1 MTPERTE
8 KFHKVARRRQPNL
21 TVVLE
26 NVHDPHN
33 IGAVLRTCD
42 SVGVNEI
49 FVLYTEPQLN
59 EDRLYL
65 SRKTASGALQW
76 VDVHFYTEVEACFE
90 QVKKKYEKI
99 YSTHLSE
106 NATDLYA
113 LNLTESVAFLFG
125 NEHDGISSE
134 AQKYVDGNFHIPQ
147 VGMVESLN
155 ISVACAVTLYEAYR
169 QRKKKGFYDDAPL
182 LDAPEQETLFESYLK
197 RHSSKEKR
205 RSAKRLE

>member
-1 MTPERTE
+1 MTPERTA
-8 KFHKVARRRQPNL
+8 KFRRVVKRRQPNL

-42 SVGVNEI
+42 SVGVVEI
-49 FVLYTEPQLN
+49 FVLYTEPQLK

-76 VDVHFYTEVEACFE
+76 VEVHFYTEMESCFE

-99 YSTHLSE
+99 FSTHLSE
-106 NATDLYA
+106 NATHLYE

-134 AQKYVDGNFHIPQ
+134 ARKHVDGNFLIPQ

-169 QRKKKGFYDDAPL
+169 QRKEKGFYDDAPL
-182 LDAPEQETLFESYLK
+182 MNSAEQDALFECYLK
-197 RHSSKEKR
+197 RHMSKEKHR
-205 RSAKRLE
+205 TAKRQD